1 MTDHHPGIPSEEE
14 LQKLPANGGGYWNRL
29 VFQQSPYLLQHA
41 ANPVDWYPWGD
52 EAFDKAKRENKPIFI
67 SIGYATCHWCHV
79 MARES
84 FEDEEVA
91 ARLNRDFIAIKVDR
105 EERPDIDQLHMAA
118 CQSMTGS
125 GGWPL
130 NCFLT
135 PEGHV
140 FYATTYLSKHS
151 RYGRPGMMELLP
163 SVAHAWQNQHEVLL
177 NGATQLNHQLQAMG
191 EHAAKDKL
199 ADNIEHLAFEQL
211 EDSFDAIHGGFG
223 NAPKFP
229 TPHQYLFLLR
239 YWHRNGNK
247 QALAMAQQSLQA
259 MRLGGLFDQIGFGF
273 HRYSTDSHWLL
284 PHFEKMLYDQAMLL
298 MAYSE
303 TYAATGD
310 DFFKQTASEIVKF
323 LTLRMQHP
331 DGGFYSAEDADSE
344 GVEGK
349 FYVWRHEE
357 LKAILDSRELSWLS
371 RHFNISEKGN
381 YTDEA
386 SGQLTGANIPHLS
399 RLPQQLADQAKVS
412 LTSWQRQWQA
422 IRLKLFSQREKRVHP
437 LLDDKI
443 LTDWNGLTIAAL
455 ARSSLL
461 LDDTDYLQMAEKAF
475 DFVRQ
480 HLSDD
485 NDHLVK
491 RYRNGKTGLP
501 AHLDD
506 YASMIWAALELYQA
520 SLKIDYLQQGLR
532 WTEIALNKFWDSQNG
547 GFYFTE
553 ANTELAVRAK
563 EAYDGAIPSGNGV
576 MARNI
581 AHLYQLTGQSIWHT
595 HFDSLVAT
603 FASQINRYPP
613 GYTLFLVALD
623 LMYGPGQRL
632 IFAGSKVTTDAI
644 KPLKGHYLPNTVW
657 LKLNNHDRAVINQLA
672 NRYANWLAPFSPEF
686 TNDNITLYPCLQF
699 ACEQPITG
707 SNDVRD
713 RLKKLVADTCLETLP
728 AYHFL
733 KGKDG

>member
-1 MTDHHPGIPSEEE
+1 MANHPPGIPSEEK
-14 LQKLPANGGGYWNRL
+14 LQKLPATGGGYWNRL

-52 EAFDKAKRENKPIFI
+52 EAFDKARRENKPIFL

-79 MARES
+79 MERES

-91 ARLNRDFIAIKVDR
+91 ALLNRDFVAIKVDR

-140 FYATTYLSKHS
+140 FYTTTYLSKH
-151 RYGRPGMMELLP
+151 GRHERHGMMELLP
-163 SVAHAWQNQHEVLL
+163 SVIHAWQNQREVLL
-177 NGATQLNHQLQAMG
+177 NGATQLNNQLQAMSG
-191 EHAAKDKL
+191 HTATAKL
-199 ADNIEHLAFEQL
+199 ADKIEHQAFEQF
-211 EDSFDAIHGGFG
+211 EESFDETLGGFG

-239 YWHRNGNK
+239 YWHRYGNN
-247 QALAMAQQSLQA
+247 QALTMVQKSLQA
-259 MRLGGLFDQIGFGF
+259 MRLGGLFDHIGFGF
-273 HRYSTDSHWLL
+273 HRYSTDNHWLL

-310 DFFKQTASEIVKF
+310 DFFKQTASEIVKY
-323 LTLRMQHP
+323 LALRMQHP

-344 GVEGK
+344 GIEGIEGK

-357 LKAILDSRELSWLS
+357 LKVVLDSSELSWLA
-371 RHFNISEKGN
+371 RHFNISQQGN
-381 YTDEA
+381 YIDEA
-386 SGQLTGANIPHLS
+386 SDQLTGANIPHLFL
-399 RLPQQLADQAKVS
+399 LPQQLADQAKVS
-412 LTSWQRQWQA
+412 LNSWQSQWQA
-422 IRLKLFSQREKRVHP
+422 IRLKLFNLREKRVHP
-437 LLDDKI
+437 LLDDKV
-443 LTDWNGLTIAAL
+443 LTDWNGLAIAAL

-461 LDDTDYLQMAEKAF
+461 LENTDCLLMAEKAF

-480 HLSDD
+480 HLTDD

-491 RYRNGKTGLP
+491 RYRNGKAGLL

-532 WTEIALNKFWDSQNG
+532 WTEIALNKFWDGQNG

-563 EAYDGAIPSGNGV
+563 EAYDGAIPSGNAV

-581 AHLYQLTGQSIWHT
+581 AHLYQLTGQSSWQT
-595 HFDSLVAT
+595 HFDNLIAA

-613 GYTLFLVALD
+613 GYSLFLMALD
-623 LMYGPGQRL
+623 LMYGPGQQL
-632 IFAGSKVTTDAI
+632 VLSGSKVTTDI
-644 KPLKGHYLPNTVW
+644 INPLKSHYLPNTVW
-657 LKLNNHDRAVINQLA
+657 LAVSDHDRSAIN
-672 NRYANWLAPFSPEF
+672 RLAPFTTGFAS
-686 TNDNITLYPCLQF
+686 DDLTLYLCKSF
-699 ACEQPITG
+699 ACELPIRG
-707 SNDVRD
+707 CDNILA
-713 RLKKLVADTCLETLP
+713 RLKELVTNTSVAGP
-728 AYHFL
+728 IR
-733 KGKDG
+733 

>member
-1 MTDHHPGIPSEEE
+1 MALHQLGIPSEEE

-41 ANPVDWYPWGD
+41 ANPVDWYPWGE
-52 EAFDKAKRENKPIFI
+52 EAFEEAKRQNKPIFL

-79 MARES
+79 MERES
-84 FEDEEVA
+84 FENEEVA
-91 ARLNRDFIAIKVDR
+91 ALLNRSFVAIKVDR

-140 FYATTYLSKHS
+140 FYATTYLAKQS
-151 RYGRPGMMELLP
+151 RHGRPGMMELLP
-163 SVAHAWQNQHEVLL
+163 SVAHAWQNQRKTLL
-177 NGATQLNHQLQAMG
+177 NGATQLNNQLQAISG
-191 EHAAKDKL
+191 HTTKDKL
-199 ADNIEHLAFEQL
+199 ADNIEHQAFEQL
-211 EDSFDAIHGGFG
+211 KEHFDDIHGGFG

-239 YWHRNGNK
+239 YWHYYDNK
-247 QALAMAQQSLQA
+247 QALVMVQQSLQA
-259 MRLGGLFDQIGFGF
+259 MRLGGLFDHIGLGF
-273 HRYSTDSHWLL
+273 HRYSTDNHWLL

-303 TYAATGD
+303 AYTATGD
-310 DFFKQTASEIVKF
+310 DLFKQTASEIISY

-331 DGGFYSAEDADSE
+331 EGGFYSAEDADSE

-349 FYVWRHEE
+349 FYVWLHKE
-357 LKAILDSRELSWLS
+357 LKATLDSSELSWLS
-371 RHFNISEKGN
+371 RHFNIAELGN
-381 YTDEA
+381 YRDEA

-399 RLPQQLADQAKVS
+399 LLPQQLAGQGKAAFN
-412 LTSWQRQWQA
+412 SWQNQWQA
-422 IRLKLFSQREKRVHP
+422 IRLKLFRQREKRVHP

-443 LTDWNGLTIAAL
+443 LTDWNGLAIASL

-461 LDDTDYLQMAEKAF
+461 LDDTNCLQMAEKAF
-475 DFVRQ
+475 GFVRQ
-480 HLSDD
+480 YLNDD

-520 SLKIDYLQQGLR
+520 SLKPDYLQQALR
-532 WTEIALNKFWDSQNG
+532 WTEITLNKFWDDTNG

-553 ANTELAVRAK
+553 ADTELAVRAK
-563 EAYDGAIPSGNGV
+563 EAYDGAIPSGNAV

-581 AHLYQLTGQSIWHT
+581 AHLYQLTGQNIWHT
-595 HFDSLVAT
+595 YFDSLVAA

-623 LMYGPGQRL
+623 LMHSPGHRLVLAGP
-632 IFAGSKVTTDAI
+632 KVSANVI
-644 KPLKGHYLPNTVW
+644 APLKGHYLPNTVW
-657 LKLNNHDRAVINQLA
+657 LKLNDDDRTQINQLA
-672 NRYANWLAPFSPEF
+672 SRYANWLAPFTPELSG
-686 TNDNITLYPCLQF
+686 NDLTLFLCQQF
-699 ACEQPITG
+699 SCEQPITG
-707 SNDVRD
+707 SKKVQA
-713 RLKKLVADTCLETLP
+713 RLKELAAD
-728 AYHFL
+728 HHVSGSR
-733 KGKDG
+733 K